1 MNQPAVSYVG
11 LDNLLIGND
20 LSLRGEIVDRFFGT
34 LILDCFVALGLV
46 LGGSLIGSVGALLT
60 HRPPMATML
69 HLADQLK
76 IWAMVS
82 ALGGTMDTIKVIET
96 GVLEGHF
103 TLIIKQLGYLLA
115 AFIGCQIGY
124 FLIQAMTGIHK
135 P

>member
-1 MNQPAVSYVG
+1 M
-11 LDNLLIGND
+11 
-20 LSLRGEIVDRFFGT
+20 DRFVGT

-46 LGGSLIGSVGALLT
+46 LGGSLVGGIGAVLT

-69 HLADQLK
+69 QLADQLK

-82 ALGGTMDTIKVIET
+82 ALGGTMDTIKVFET
-96 GVLEGHF
+96 GVLEGQIS
-103 TLIIKQLGYLLA
+103 LIIKQLGYLLA

-124 FLIQAMTGIHK
+124 FLVQALTGGPK